1 MCYLAII
8 NLHICRDIIICK
20 NAEVNVYLHICSKI
34 SMVTA
39 MRNYGELLK
48 EHRLAKGVSL
58 LDVERETGIDN
69 SNLSRW
75 EQGKVLPSIYFCEK
89 LADYYGVTLDEL
101 IGRDFEKNKND

>member
-1 MCYLAII
+1 
-8 NLHICRDIIICK
+8 
-20 NAEVNVYLHICSKI
+20 
-34 SMVTA
+34 MVTA